1 MQAPPLPDLPETEP
15 AAAALETL
23 DLSLIALDQPSVAL
37 ARHEVSV
44 AKTRLDYKEA
54 EKWPQAYLRV
64 YKPLGSNVPGAY
76 TGATAFVGLRYAPGA
91 GFSQFTE
98 AQALATRVASAEQ
111 TIDAALRT
119 ELNTLQ
125 NDREEFFSA
134 RSRMQAVE
142 SAVTGS
148 ALVLESY
155 LRQFQGGRK
164 TWQDL
169 LNAAREL
176 AQSQYAEVDARA
188 SMAGAMYR
196 LQIRLGDA
204 LAQPPKAP

>member
-1 MQAPPLPDLPETEP
+1 MGQF
-15 AAAALETL
+15 
-23 DLSLIALDQPSVAL
+23 L
-37 ARHEVSV
+37 ASGN
-44 AKTRLDYKEA
+44 T
-54 EKWPQAYLRV
+54 QAYVRV
-64 YKPLGSNVPGAY
+64 YKPLGSNLAGAN
-76 TGATAFVGLRYAPGA
+76 TGTTAFVGLRYAPGA
-91 GFSQFTE
+91 GFAQFTE

-142 SAVTGS
+142 SAVAGS
-148 ALVLESY
+148 AAVLESY

-196 LQIRLGDA
+196 LQIRLGEA
-204 LAQPPKAP
+204 LAQPSKAP